1 VNLGAISPEFFS
13 TLDIALLRGRDF
25 SPADRKGAP
34 LVAIINQTLAQRLWP
49 DENPIGRRLRFPF
62 GDEPFRE
69 VVGVARDGK
78 YDELTEQPRGF
89 LYVPERQQADL
100 SDITLVAH
108 TTGDPRGLATAL
120 AAAIHELDATLPI
133 FRLQTVDDALI
144 DRLDKERGASSL
156 LGIFGTLALLLAALG
171 LYGVMAYAVSQRTR
185 EIGVRV
191 ALGARQS
198 DVLRQFVGEGVRLA
212 TVGVVIGLMLSVALT
227 RIIARFLY
235 GVSATDAATFAGGA
249 LLLGVVAALASWIPA
264 RRATRVD
271 PMVALRAD

>member
-1 VNLGAISPEFFS
+1 
-13 TLDIALLRGRDF
+13 
-25 SPADRKGAP
+25 
-34 LVAIINQTLAQRLWP
+34 
-49 DENPIGRRLRFPF
+49 
-62 GDEPFRE
+62 
-69 VVGVARDGK
+69 
-78 YDELTEQPRGF
+78 
-89 LYVPERQQADL
+89 
-100 SDITLVAH
+100 
-108 TTGDPRGLATAL
+108 
-120 AAAIHELDATLPI
+120 LPI